1 MINLKKLFSKK
12 ERMFEEEEIEENKK
26 EKEQ

>member
-12 ERMFEEEEIEENKK
+12 ERIFEEEEIEENKK